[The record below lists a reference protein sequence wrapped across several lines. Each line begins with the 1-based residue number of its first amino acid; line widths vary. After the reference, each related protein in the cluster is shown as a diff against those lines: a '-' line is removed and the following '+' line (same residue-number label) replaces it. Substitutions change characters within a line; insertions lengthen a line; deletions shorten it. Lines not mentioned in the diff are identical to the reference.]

1 MYMKFLQQSRLPLD
15 IILVIAEFSTQPD
28 LLALA
33 QTYCELRHFCSHI
46 YLKNLGILNTKPAT
60 TEVRLVGGSFSG
72 QSMSLLQNLCSRL
85 SDGYPSNVHCH

>member
-15 IILVIAEFSTQPD
+15 IILVIAEFST

-60 TEVRLVGGSFSG
+60 TEV
-72 QSMSLLQNLCSRL
+72 
-85 SDGYPSNVHCH
+85 